1 MSILSDFLGR
11 MTCQANGP
19 GRCRAGL
26 VGLLEGNLA
35 AAFAQQVKPRPPPMQ
50 HLQLDTEGGEAAADA
65 ELFSFTCAAAV
76 DTRAVRMISWGRQ
89 S

>member
-1 MSILSDFLGR
+1 MSIFSDFLGR

-50 HLQLDTEGGEAAADA
+50 HLQLDTGACQMHRGSSTLKAG
-65 ELFSFTCAAAV
+65 
-76 DTRAVRMISWGRQ
+76 VRHEDVA
-89 S
+89 